1 MVKKYIMMHYLF
13 DDIIFKFRNFFN
25 TNENK
30 DSKFLYDICFGLK
43 PAKFDST
50 EHDQLI
56 LDEEDVVTDM
66 YFIQSGEV
74 SINFY
79 MMT

>member
-1 MVKKYIMMHYLF
+1 MMHYLF

-43 PAKFDST
+43 PAKFDAS

-66 YFIQSGEV
+66 YFI
-74 SINFY
+74 
-79 MMT
+79 